1 MEDNPRINIMRQK
14 DREIIR
20 ITELLGWNLTEIGCI
35 GRHDTLIYSVEK
47 ENEQGDIVKHR
58 FAKLYSQSTSREMY
72 RMLENQVEII
82 LIAGIGF
89 DQNNSFSEGCAVPV
103 LPESEFK
110 FVLTDWNL
118 DILGVKPLEACECS
132 DTQEECVQHNI
143 TIIEENPLEQIYTQL
158 RALTSQT
165 VARKSVEFHA
175 EKLHTVLTEETIERK
190 AQGVSYLVQ
199 NAIDYYDS
207 ASTENMTQRML
218 NLYYGTIAFM
228 EAEMLISGDDY
239 IELSEIERVTKNGHG
254 MITFGDA
261 ALGIEDLY
269 VGVMSRG
276 LFQAWL
282 SHRGIDVTVFEDS
295 RKKVEKSE
303 YTISLSKLLYCIPEL
318 ENILIEVDDHYRSGY
333 LFPSWNM
340 SDNDVGFRKDMVYKR
355 RFSGSY
361 VDMLDLSGRAEDDI
375 IHEIPGHIVVIG
387 PYKEREMSGWKTFV
401 QHPDNRKHWDEYHTH
416 KGLSTSVI
424 IKQLFGKTND
434 WEVYAVMILYT
445 LSIIVRYM
453 PNLWARIM
461 NGDLDRYKAVFYQ
474 FSRVAERE
482 LTQIFLEKLTGKY
495 VNIRHPGD
503 FV

>member
-1 MEDNPRINIMRQK
+1 MMDNPRINIMRQNN
-14 DREIIR
+14 REIAHFV
-20 ITELLGWNLTEIGCI
+20 ELLGWNLNEIKCI
-35 GRHDTLIYSVEK
+35 ERHDTLIYSVQK
-47 ENEQGDIVKHR
+47 ENQQGETVTHR
-58 FAKLYSQSTSREMY
+58 FALLYSQSTSKDVY
-72 RMLENQVEII
+72 RTLENEVEII
-82 LIAGIGF
+82 LINGMSFDPNNTFSAG
-89 DQNNSFSEGCAVPV
+89 CKVPV
-103 LPESEFK
+103 LPEYDFR

-118 DILGVKPLEACECS
+118 ELLGEEPPLVDVSCDEQKKPGY
-132 DTQEECVQHNI
+132 I
-143 TIIEENPLEQIYTQL
+143 RIIEENPLEQIYTQL
-158 RALTSQT
+158 RALTSHT
-165 VARKSVEFHA
+165 VARKSVEQHA
-175 EKLHTVLTEETIERK
+175 QRLHMNLSEEVIEHK

-228 EAEMLISGDDY
+228 EAEMLIYGEEY
-239 IELSEIERVTKNGHG
+239 KELSEIENVTKNGHG

-261 ALGIEDLY
+261 ESGIDDLY
-269 VGVMSRG
+269 VGVMSHG

-282 SHRGIDVTVFEDS
+282 AHRGIDVTGFADS

-318 ENILIEVDDHYRSGY
+318 ENILIEVDDHYQCGY

-340 SDNDVGFRKDMVYKR
+340 TDNKSGYGRDGIYHR

-361 VDMLDLSGRAEDDI
+361 VDMLDLSGYAEEDI

-387 PYKEREMSGWKTFV
+387 PYVERGTKGWKTFV
-401 QHPDNRKHWDEYHTH
+401 QHPENGHHWDEYHTH
-416 KGLSTSVI
+416 KGFSTSVI
-424 IKQLFGKTND
+424 IKLLFGKTND

-461 NGDLDRYKAVFYQ
+461 HGDLDRYKAVFYQ

-482 LTQIFLEKLTGKY
+482 LTQIFLEKLTGKR
-495 VNIRHPGD
+495 VNIRHPRD
-503 FV
+503 LV